1 MDRFSFDESGKNQ
14 MIYQDALK
22 FIGEVKAGISW
33 ESFCMSAVRYS
44 DSFIDMLNDKEEVV
58 GLLAS
63 TGISREYVHANVRN
77 ILERLHFNKENDY
90 YLALALPRNSS
101 EAQIH
106 KRWKDL
112 MLLYHPDRS
121 NDEDAARCAKQV
133 NEAYSVLK
141 NTWKK
146 LEYDRKISKPRGI
159 YFKVRKENRQRHRAQ
174 RDFFISPETRRVLQ
188 KLIIPSCMAIA
199 VIILLILFLE
209 NRPQVYTGSAEVSSR
224 IVMPDNE
231 KQDSPA
237 SEKVDKTTDMQDK
250 RPAVGQTRLPENP
263 LAGKLNDETGYKQTG
278 KKASG
283 TERMQADKTT
293 NSPDKKLTG
302 GESDKPSK
310 PQGLSIYNEKM
321 KSDTGSGVIEKIP
334 PGNAES
340 GSIGA
345 TAFRQAPDRN
355 SSGDTSSKLLQ
366 GSLSARQSDNL
377 SGKPYSAGLNS
388 AARKEEQDDLE
399 REVFR
404 FIARYVQTYE
414 EGDIDRFMNFFS
426 RSVVENSNLHYGEIK
441 KFYKKNFESSRYK
454 YLLKNVKL
462 QKNED
467 AVIVLGEYTIR
478 KLNDDDKAAKT
489 DGTIRWILGKEDGN
503 FKIVRMDYER
513 R

>member
-1 MDRFSFDESGKNQ
+1 MDRFSFDESGKNK

-44 DSFIDMLNDKEEVV
+44 DSFIDILNDKEEVI
-58 GLLAS
+58 GFLAS

-90 YLALALPRNSS
+90 YLTLALPRNSS

-159 YFKVRKENRQRHRAQ
+159 YFKVRKENRQRHRTQ
-174 RDFFISPETRRVLQ
+174 RNFFISPETRRVLQ

-199 VIILLILFLE
+199 IIILLVLFLE
-209 NRPQVYTGSAEVSSR
+209 NRQQIYTGNAEVSNKM
-224 IVMPDNE
+224 VMPE
-231 KQDSPA
+231 
-237 SEKVDKTTDMQDK
+237 SERQAGPTSEQVDRTADMQDK
-250 RPAVGQTRLPENP
+250 RPAVGQTGLPESP
-263 LAGKLNDETGYKQTG
+263 VADKLKDETEYKKTG

-283 TERMQADKTT
+283 TERAQADRTT
-293 NSPDKKLTG
+293 NLPDKKPTG
-302 GESDKPSK
+302 GESDKPSR

-321 KSDTGSGVIEKIP
+321 KSDTGTGVIEKIP
-334 PGNAES
+334 PAKTEGA
-340 GSIGA
+340 SIGSV
-345 TAFRQAPDRN
+345 AFRQTSDRN

-377 SGKPYSAGLNS
+377 SGKPYNS
-388 AARKEEQDDLE
+388 VPNSPASKEEQDDLE

-404 FIARYVQTYE
+404 FIAQYVQTYE

-426 RSVVENSNLHYGEIK
+426 RSVVENSNLHYSEIK